1 MSTLPI
7 RLCSVFVGSE
17 KVRFWRVGVFLAF
30 PSLFFLK
37 FNSNV
42 DAEDLFWFELCR
54 RCTRRWSMFGTV
66 LVPKSVN
73 DF

>member
-7 RLCSVFVGSE
+7 RIVPSLSAAKKPDSGGLAF
-17 KVRFWRVGVFLAF
+17 FLAF

-42 DAEDLFWFELCR
+42 DARRFVFRFELCCM

-66 LVPKSVN
+66 LVP
-73 DF
+73 